1 MNISFQDYRKDDI
14 HGTSLYPATMIAPV
28 QNLVM
33 KSIIDTD
40 EIRTV
45 YDPYH
50 GSGTSLYE
58 AIKINNKCEVYGFD
72 INPLAHLLTYI
83 KLKGVTENIS
93 KDIDIIGE
101 LVETAPNI
109 TLKFHNIEKWF
120 RKDIIVSLSK
130 IRWSIIQIKSKRNR
144 LYFWSIFSKLVRKY
158 SNSRP
163 STYKLH
169 IRNSEDIVKIKNNVI
184 EDFLTEIRVNA
195 KKFNIKAKCVN
206 LIKGDVLKLGH
217 KIESHSIDLTITS
230 PPYGDNQ
237 TTVTYGQFSSLP
249 LFWIDKKDLKLEG
262 WELDNYSIIDR
273 KSLGGSNKN
282 QLSDIGIELIS
293 PYLSKID
300 KIKQRKVINFFADYF
315 ISLDHI
321 CDVTK
326 KYIVMTLGNRTV
338 DGTNIDLTSI
348 TSKYLEIKGFE
359 NLQLLDRTIPNK
371 RMAPIVS
378 YKEGSPIYSMNKEYV
393 IIHKRKGFST
403 N

>member
-1 MNISFQDYRKDDI
+1 MNISFQNYRKDDI
-14 HGTSLYPATMIAPV
+14 HGASLYPATMIAPV

-33 KSIIDTD
+33 KSIIETD

-58 AIKINNKCEVYGFD
+58 AVKIDNKCEVYGFD

-83 KLKGVTENIS
+83 KLKGVTQKIS
-93 KDIDIIGE
+93 IDINTIEE
-101 LVETAPNI
+101 LVENAPDVS
-109 TLKFHNIEKWF
+109 FEFYNIEKWF
-120 RKDIIVSLSK
+120 REDIIASLSK
-130 IRWSIIQIKSKRNR
+130 IRWSIIQIESKRNR
-144 LYFWSIFSKLVRKY
+144 LYFWSVFSKLVRKY
-158 SNSRP
+158 SNSRS

-169 IRNSEDIVKIKNNVI
+169 IRSSEDIAKIKNNVI
-184 EDFLTEIRVNA
+184 GDFLTEIKINA
-195 KKFNIKAKCVN
+195 NKFDIKSKRVN

-217 KIESHSIDLTITS
+217 KIESNSIDLTITS

-273 KSLGGSNKN
+273 KSLGGSHKN
-282 QLSDIGIELIS
+282 QLSEIGYELIN
-293 PYLSKID
+293 PYLNKIA
-300 KIKQRKVINFFADYF
+300 KPKQGKVINFFADYF
-315 ISLDHI
+315 LSLDHI
-321 CDVTK
+321 CHVTR

-348 TSKYLEIKGFE
+348 TSKYLEIQGFE
-359 NLQLLDRTIPNK
+359 NLQLLDRAIPNK
-371 RMAPIVS
+371 RMASIVS
-378 YKEGSPIYSMNKEYV
+378 YEKGNPIYSMNKEYV
-393 IIHKRKGFST
+393 IIHKRKSFSI